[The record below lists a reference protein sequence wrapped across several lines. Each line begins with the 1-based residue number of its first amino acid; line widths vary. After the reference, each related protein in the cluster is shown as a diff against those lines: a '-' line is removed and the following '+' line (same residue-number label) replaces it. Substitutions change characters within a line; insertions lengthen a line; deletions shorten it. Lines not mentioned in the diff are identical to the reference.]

1 MWFGPIWLTVKS
13 GRRGLLVLH
22 SWKTISFRAVLYIS
36 FKITPGRESLLVG
49 MKYPGG
55 ALWKW
60 QSPQP
65 SDEFNYAIYGK
76 KRMCFQYFQF
86 WCYSLHFHSF
96 VHKCDRN
103 DKIKPLGALWNHFS
117 TINTGVPRSHTSW
130 KSAYTLSYK
139 KRRFMMLLQ
148 KTECLN
154 EKIRIYSIYMMDRHF
169 VFTSFHMVIPSK

>member
-49 MKYPGG
+49 MKYTGS

-60 QSPQP
+60 QRPQP

-86 WCYSLHFHSF
+86 WCCSLLFDSF
-96 VHKCDRN
+96 VHTCDRN
-103 DKIKPLGALWNHFS
+103 DKITPLGALWNHFS

-130 KSAYTLSYK
+130 KSAYIKSYK
-139 KRRFMMLLQ
+139 NPIFVSFSHI
-148 KTECLN
+148 N
-154 EKIRIYSIYMMDRHF
+154 ERVNGIQNITT
-169 VFTSFHMVIPSK
+169 VTSKDIKFICS